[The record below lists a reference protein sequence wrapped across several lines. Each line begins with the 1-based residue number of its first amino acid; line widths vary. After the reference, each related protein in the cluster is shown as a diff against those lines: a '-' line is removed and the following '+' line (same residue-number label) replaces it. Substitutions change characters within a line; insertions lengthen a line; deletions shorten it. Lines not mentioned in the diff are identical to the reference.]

1 MNEAVGDISFNL
13 KSDKITTRARGR
25 KSCFELIKSDASGE
39 LLVSNSDWKGILEGA
54 VNGALQEMEYSL
66 NKEKA
71 HDIEVAVL
79 LRVVVKHILAQGV
92 YFSKS
97 NKFEMVVKHSL
108 TVLYHSSFSVQHKD
122 EYRNIL
128 CEMLETKI
136 VHSLSFDYLWSI
148 FKYMQDVGFLTQRNT
163 SESSNLKLLK
173 QFCKAL
179 FMDYP
184 GFPELLKALL
194 FWFGNTLIPLTGD
207 NPLSQAAMTATIA
220 DCWAMLLQY
229 QGLNCANIFYA
240 NAKTILVPVI
250 RQLSVNQ
257 LRDTQREPLLRFIY
271 SYIKF
276 STSINMSETNKADE
290 PSKFNRDAV
299 NLDTV
304 FPPLSELD
312 PLHGTLYFL
321 CEALTTDD
329 ALRSLVVYAYNR
341 VRQGQARDSY
351 VNALVDPKVL
361 SNLMVTAIAVVLHQQ
376 QYAHTERDIP
386 SYSRPFSRSQSQSQ
400 SQSVVSSGRSQR
412 DTVEILDIS
421 NTSSSSS
428 SSSSA
433 AAATNSNQS
442 AKRPRSEFQGTQ
454 NILPRNQ
461 PSYSDGFA
469 DLILKR
475 MNSFTIQSTAY
486 SQNGLNSN
494 NIIAARHVASA
505 TLEGLMILLSVI
517 SRLFPNGE
525 FLKEN
530 ENENK
535 NENEN
540 EKIKENENENN
551 TKAGISCHVCD
562 SNSFSRKLLEWI
574 EVAFSKLLETLP
586 LANEQQLQG
595 SIFLA
600 LNGLADVTANIIRNI
615 ENQKGSGSFNEFQS
629 SKIKEFRD
637 IWTKI
642 IRVMLSDS
650 NLGRHL
656 KLSRKNSMSECAY
669 KLLHTLIANDLVQ
682 LPSKLYVLNRVLNF
696 PGVKNPFGVDSPA
709 FFQLISVAILKS
721 DINSPE
727 SVGAELLSESQ
738 NSSYFRSKEIFQ
750 KERTDFSTD
759 STGVSTSTTIIIDE
773 NRNQNQNQVLD
784 QVPLLYH
791 LPSIY
796 KKHSKNFVPVPRLE
810 SVALVPDRGVIYII
824 CWLDQ
829 QLCGGGAR
837 MSVQTGW
844 DIGLS
849 LCRILNF
856 SFSSFSDRTVDI
868 EGDSTFLIIF
878 SCILFF

>member
-13 KSDKITTRARGR
+13 QSDKITTRAKGR

-54 VNGALQEMEYSL
+54 VNGALQEMKYSL

-79 LRVVVKHILAQGV
+79 LRGIVKHILAQGV

-97 NKFEMVVKHSL
+97 NKFEMVVKHTL

-122 EYRNIL
+122 EYRNVL

-184 GFPELLKALL
+184 GFPELLNALL
-194 FWFGNTLIPLTGD
+194 LWFGNTLFPLTGD
-207 NPLSQAAMTATIA
+207 NPLCQAAMTATIA

-276 STSINMSETNKADE
+276 STSINMSENNKADE
-290 PSKFNRDAV
+290 PSKFNRDSV
-299 NLDTV
+299 NQDTA
-304 FPPLSELD
+304 FPPLSERD
-312 PLHGTLYFL
+312 PLHGCLYFL

-329 ALRSLVVYAYNR
+329 ALRSLVVYAYNQ

-351 VNALVDPKVL
+351 VNAVVDPKVL

-376 QYAHTERDIP
+376 QYAYTERTIP
-386 SYSRPFSRSQSQSQ
+386 FYSRPLSRSHSQ
-400 SQSVVSSGRSQR
+400 SQSVVSSSRSKR
-412 DTVEILDIS
+412 DTVEVLDNPTTS
-421 NTSSSSS
+421 SSSSS

-433 AAATNSNQS
+433 AAAAATNSNQNS
-442 AKRPRSEFQGTQ
+442 KRPRSEFQGTQ

-461 PSYSDGFA
+461 NSYSVGFA
-469 DLILKR
+469 DKILQR
-475 MNSFTIQSTAY
+475 MNSFTIQSTAF
-486 SQNGLNSN
+486 SQNGLSSN
-494 NIIAARHVASA
+494 NTIAARHVASA

-517 SRLFPNGE
+517 SRFFPNGE

-540 EKIKENENENN
+540 GKIMGNQNISNM
-551 TKAGISCHVCD
+551 KAQLSCHVCD
-562 SNSFSRKLLEWI
+562 SNSFSRKLLTWI
-574 EVAFSKLLETLP
+574 EVVFSKLLETLP

-600 LNGLADVTANIIRNI
+600 LIGLADITANIIRNF
-615 ENQKGSGSFNEFQS
+615 ENQKGSGSFDEFQA
-629 SKIKEFRD
+629 SKIKELRD

-669 KLLHTLIANDLVQ
+669 KLLYTLIGNDLVQ

-727 SVGAELLSESQ
+727 SIGAELLSESQ
-738 NSSYFRSKEIFQ
+738 NSSYFRYKEISQ

-759 STGVSTSTTIIIDE
+759 STGLSTSTTIIIDA
-773 NRNQNQNQVLD
+773 NQSQNQNQNQNLD
-784 QVPLLYH
+784 QIPLLYL
-791 LPSIY
+791 LPSTY
-796 KKHSKNFVPVPRLE
+796 NKQFRNLALVPRLE

-829 QLCGGGAR
+829 QLCVGGAR
-837 MSVQTGW
+837 MSVQTGG

-849 LCRILNF
+849 LCRILNS
-856 SFSSFSDRTVDI
+856 SFSSLADYSEDM
-868 EGDSTFLIIF
+868 EGN
-878 SCILFF
+878 

>member
-13 KSDKITTRARGR
+13 QSDKITTRAKGR

-39 LLVSNSDWKGILEGA
+39 LFVSNSDWKGILEGA
-54 VNGALQEMEYSL
+54 VNGALQEMKYSL

-79 LRVVVKHILAQGV
+79 LRGIVKHILAQGV

-122 EYRNIL
+122 EYRNVL

-148 FKYMQDVGFLTQRNT
+148 FKYMQDVAFLTQRNT

-184 GFPELLKALL
+184 GFPELLNALL

-257 LRDTQREPLLRFIY
+257 LRDSQREPLLRFIY

-276 STSINMSETNKADE
+276 STSINMSENNKADE
-290 PSKFNRDAV
+290 PSKFNWDSVNRDTA
-299 NLDTV
+299 

-312 PLHGTLYFL
+312 PLHGCLYFL

-329 ALRSLVVYAYNR
+329 ALRSLVVYAYNQ

-351 VNALVDPKVL
+351 VNAVVDPKVQ

-376 QYAHTERDIP
+376 QYAYTERDKP
-386 SYSRPFSRSQSQSQ
+386 FQSRPLSRSHSHSQSI
-400 SQSVVSSGRSQR
+400 VSSSRSQR
-412 DTVEILDIS
+412 DTVEILDNP

-428 SSSSA
+428 ASATA
-433 AAATNSNQS
+433 AAATISNQNL
-442 AKRPRSEFQGTQ
+442 KRPRSEFQGTQ
-454 NILPRNQ
+454 NIIPRNQ
-461 PSYSDGFA
+461 SSYSVGFA
-469 DLILKR
+469 DKILQR
-475 MNSFTIQSTAY
+475 INSFTIQSTAF
-486 SQNGLNSN
+486 SQNGLSSN
-494 NIIAARHVASA
+494 NTIAARHVASA
-505 TLEGLMILLSVI
+505 TLEGLVILLSVI

-530 ENENK
+530 END
-535 NENEN
+535 NEN
-540 EKIKENENENN
+540 EKIMGNQNKSNMK
-551 TKAGISCHVCD
+551 TQLSCHVCA
-562 SNSFSRKLLEWI
+562 SNSFSRKLLTWI
-574 EVAFSKLLETLP
+574 EVVFSKLLETLP
-586 LANEQQLQG
+586 SANEQQLQG

-600 LNGLADVTANIIRNI
+600 LNGLADITANIIRNI
-615 ENQKGSGSFNEFQS
+615 ENQKGSGSFDEFQA
-629 SKIKEFRD
+629 SKIKELRD

-669 KLLHTLIANDLVQ
+669 KLLYTLIGNDLVQ
-682 LPSKLYVLNRVLNF
+682 LPSKLYVLNKVLNF

-738 NSSYFRSKEIFQ
+738 NSSYFRYKEISQ

-759 STGVSTSTTIIIDE
+759 STGISTSTTIIIDE
-773 NRNQNQNQVLD
+773 NQSQNQNQNQNQNLD
-784 QVPLLYH
+784 QIPLLYL
-791 LPSIY
+791 LPSMY
-796 KKHSKNFVPVPRLE
+796 NKQSRNLVLVPRLE

-829 QLCGGGAR
+829 QLCVGGAR
-837 MSVQTGW
+837 MSVQTGG

-849 LCRILNF
+849 LCRIINS
-856 SFSSFSDRTVDI
+856 SFSSLSDHSVDM
-868 EGDSTFLIIF
+868 EGNYTISY
-878 SCILFF
+878 